1 MLAQRHERYGRASPP
16 SSPPEPRGDRTSP
29 PTRPGPPPGSCARWT
44 LGRTSLWDGT
54 RDQPPGGSRG
64 VRILL
69 DQTHPLADHPPR
81 SMTPPRRWI
90 RVTGRRTR
98 RRPDPPRRP
107 DPLLAPTNPPSRRWT
122 RPVPTARSPRAPPR
136 TSGGLGL
143 GSPPPPM
150 ILRAAGTA
158 RTARCAR
165 RQPPV
170 LRHDG
175 SRPLEGGECR
185 AAGLRSRRRPAC
197 PVRPPARRGQAV
209 PPRARSDPPHPA
221 STHPQGR
228 SALLTVAAPA
238 NVACATPTTPRPATP
253 APLPG
258 SGPACRCRKPRPRPP
273 SRERPTET
281 RSPAA
286 PTSPRCPSR

>member
-1 MLAQRHERYGRASPP
+1 MRAVDARPNVVVGWDPGSAARR
-16 SSPPEPRGDRTSP
+16 EPRREDP
-29 PTRPGPPPGSCARWT
+29 PGPDPPPGR
-44 LGRTSLWDGT
+44 
-54 RDQPPGGSRG
+54 
-64 VRILL
+64 
-69 DQTHPLADHPPR
+69 
-81 SMTPPRRWI
+81 
-90 RVTGRRTR
+90 
-98 RRPDPPRRP
+98 
-107 DPLLAPTNPPSRRWT
+107 PPSPLDDAAASVDSGDGSADAT
-122 RPVPTARSPRAPPR
+122 SPGSTSPAGSAPSTDEPAVSPLDAPGADRPIPASPPR

-185 AAGLRSRRRPAC
+185 AAGLRSRHRPAC

-228 SALLTVAAPA
+228 SALLAVAAPA